1 MHRLDTPTDR
11 TLHFPCQLR
20 HHAVLLDRCAKPARL
35 TGLAKRSAKVLITI
49 ANFKG
54 GSAKTTS
61 AIHVAA
67 YMQTLGPTILGD
79 GEIVRASVK
88 WAASGPGVPFK
99 VVPIAQLAKEMRA
112 FKYDHVVI
120 DTEANPSDE
129 DFKDIAKCCDILIIP
144 TEPDSTARHSL
155 IYTLAKLRD
164 IGHAGSKTMQ
174 MPDG

>member
-1 MHRLDTPTDR
+1 M
-11 TLHFPCQLR
+11 
-20 HHAVLLDRCAKPARL
+20 
-35 TGLAKRSAKVLITI
+35 LITI

-79 GEIVRASVK
+79 GDIVRASVK
-88 WAASGPGVPFK
+88 WAARGPGVPFK
-99 VVPIAQLAKEMRA
+99 VVPIAQLSKEMRA

-129 DFKDIAKCCDILIIP
+129 DFKDIAKGCDVLIIP
-144 TEPDSTARHSL
+144 T
-155 IYTLAKLRD
+155 
-164 IGHAGSKTMQ
+164 
-174 MPDG
+174 

>member
-20 HHAVLLDRCAKPARL
+20 QHAELLDRCAKPARL

-79 GEIVRASVK
+79 G
-88 WAASGPGVPFK
+88 
-99 VVPIAQLAKEMRA
+99 
-112 FKYDHVVI
+112 
-120 DTEANPSDE
+120 
-129 DFKDIAKCCDILIIP
+129 ILFAP
-144 TEPDSTARHSL
+144 A
-155 IYTLAKLRD
+155 
-164 IGHAGSKTMQ
+164 
-174 MPDG
+174 